1 MAKTT
6 RRDSSSKP
14 GDLVTPTI
22 KSALYTT
29 GRGGSGNMA
38 RNDPEHPEIARAAQ
52 DVEAPPGAVRD
63 HHEAGPK
70 HFGRGGAANV
80 IVDDG
85 KERTGEEER
94 ERLVVEGGKG
104 KEGED
109 VRGLGEKA
117 RDLLGKIKK

>member
-6 RRDSSSKP
+6 RRDSSSNP
-14 GDLVTPTI
+14 RDLVTPTI

-38 RNDPEHPEIARAAQ
+38 RNDPERPELARAAQ
-52 DVEAPPGAVRD
+52 DVEAPPGAGRD
-63 HHEAGPK
+63 HEGPK

-80 IVDDG
+80 MIGEAGG
-85 KERTGEEER
+85 KKSGEEER
-94 ERLVVEGGKG
+94 LVQGK
-104 KEGED
+104 KEGQED

-117 RDLLGKIKK
+117 KDLLGKIKK